1 MWLFLW
7 AQDPLPPKNPC
18 TRHCRCPRYPT
29 DKDFFS
35 LISIA
40 HVLYLDDAGQDG
52 SLNDLTHKELLHL
65 KGKAK
70 AADTKEYKISFCSCK
85 RPFFTQ
91 LLWRSFEKIK
101 KYLPDVDMK
110 GCFKVFFYDITVR
123 IHLVP
128 ARYLPD
134 TGTVWLQ
141 KRSRLFSNRKL
152 ATRIFS
158 KPPDIRFFK

>member
-1 MWLFLW
+1 MSPRSPSPEKSLYT
-7 AQDPLPPKNPC
+7 PLPVPQVSDGQ
-18 TRHCRCPRYPT
+18 R
-29 DKDFFS
+29 FFS

-110 GCFKVFFYDITVR
+110 GCFKVFFLWYNRPYTSSAGPI
-123 IHLVP
+123 L
-128 ARYLPD
+128 AGYRYRM
-134 TGTVWLQ
+134 TAKTQ
-141 KRSRLFSNRKL
+141 Q
-152 ATRIFS
+152 A
-158 KPPDIRFFK
+158 FFKQEIGNTYFFKTSGYPVF